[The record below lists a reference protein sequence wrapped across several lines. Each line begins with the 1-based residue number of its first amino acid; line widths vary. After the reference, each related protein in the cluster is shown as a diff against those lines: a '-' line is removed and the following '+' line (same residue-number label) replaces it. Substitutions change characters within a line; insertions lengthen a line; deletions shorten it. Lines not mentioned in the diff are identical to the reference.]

1 MHSLNIFLTE
11 HITEPAFHGTT
22 FGKGW
27 SSFFFL
33 FKPLMS
39 TWVGLGACPTGLST
53 GRTGGAFPVSF
64 LHCHLPACQWGG
76 GESDEKITGMG
87 FSSDIRSFSSVI
99 QKPFQDFS
107 GGAASLQDQSLI
119 IGGQAERQM
128 EEGPVLDNRKLS
140 PLFGFLLIQL
150 VPFILVSCGEA
161 EF

>member
-1 MHSLNIFLTE
+1 
-11 HITEPAFHGTT
+11 
-22 FGKGW
+22 
-27 SSFFFL
+27 
-33 FKPLMS
+33 
-39 TWVGLGACPTGLST
+39 
-53 GRTGGAFPVSF
+53 
-64 LHCHLPACQWGG
+64 
-76 GESDEKITGMG
+76 MG

-107 GGAASLQDQSLI
+107 GAAASLQDQSLI